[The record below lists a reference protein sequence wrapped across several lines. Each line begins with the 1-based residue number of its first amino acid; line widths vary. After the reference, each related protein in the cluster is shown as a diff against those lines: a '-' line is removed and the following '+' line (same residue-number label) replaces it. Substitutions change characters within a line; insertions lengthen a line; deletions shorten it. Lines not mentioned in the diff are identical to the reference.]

1 MRIKDKFD
9 NTPLDKT
16 SEDVVAQIRQL
27 GDRGRKAGQRILDGA
42 ERLRDASRQD
52 IHKAVKEARKQIND
66 LSDYIEKT
74 QSHMVEQAKEN
85 AKLRSVADE
94 LSARLQQAEQQV
106 KELTTQIRN
115 AQSSAVDKVTPS
127 KTPTTT
133 ASKPAAKTTA
143 TRKPAAKKAP
153 ARKPAAKK
161 VAPKATATGKPASKN

>member
-106 KELTTQIRN
+106 
-115 AQSSAVDKVTPS
+115 S
-127 KTPTTT
+127 
-133 ASKPAAKTTA
+133 
-143 TRKPAAKKAP
+143 
-153 ARKPAAKK
+153 
-161 VAPKATATGKPASKN
+161 